1 MNKYFNHTAQSDV
14 RKFIIHNDKYKASI
28 LLQAQ
33 GFSLVTPS
41 FVPRPLVRYTHAR
54 EEGLVNIAHNLTV
67 G

>member
-14 RKFIIHNDKYKASI
+14 RKFIIHDKYKASI

-41 FVPRPLVRYTHAR
+41 LVPRPSVRYTHAR
-54 EEGLVNIAHNLTV
+54 EKGLVNIVHNLTI